1 MIFHTE
7 SSSIM
12 IPDAMREQGKV
23 SRQNSEQ
30 RRDPVPERRTETDR
44 NPLQSV
50 TKTASIPIAKKHSSQ
65 EDLRKIKEAE
75 NRESQFYN
83 RMTSGTMSAPQR
95 RHERDFLMMQEN
107 NNNGLI
113 VARPSPF
120 HEDFMA
126 QDDRFIGYEDVPTNE
141 YQGSEPDDEAIF
153 EMDL

>member
-7 SSSIM
+7 SSSI
-12 IPDAMREQGKV
+12 ILPDPMREQGKV

-30 RRDPVPERRTETDR
+30 RRDPVPERRTETVR

-65 EDLRKIKEAE
+65 EDLQKLIEAE

-95 RHERDFLMMQEN
+95 WHERDFLMMQEYN
-107 NNNGLI
+107 SNGLI
-113 VARPSPF
+113 IRPSPF

-126 QDDRFIGYEDVPTNE
+126 QDDSFIGYEDVPTND
-141 YQGSEPDDEAIF
+141 YQGYEPDDEAIF